1 MGLHRGVRYTGV
13 RCIDALWYIQRSKV
27 FFFNEIGGDII
38 TPNERQNIL
47 NCALQIDGLWCHG
60 MIVTGQF
67 VAKFSLSSGLLFSR

>member
-38 TPNERQNIL
+38 TPNERKYIKPHYRL
-47 NCALQIDGLWCHG
+47 T
-60 MIVTGQF
+60 V
-67 VAKFSLSSGLLFSR
+67 SGVMA